1 MEYLSNWLNE
11 NFNMSLFVQNKLLST
26 LLVILALAL
35 LRWILN
41 LTIVDRIKDP
51 RSRYQWRRT
60 VVYLFTFIG
69 LIVIAGIWL
78 DAGQS
83 LLTYFGLISAA
94 LVVALQDPIS
104 NVVAWAFILWRKP
117 FEVGDRIQIDG
128 NSGDVIDMRLFQFT
142 LMEIGNW
149 VDADQSTGRILHI
162 PNKTVFN
169 SVLANF
175 SKGSDY
181 IWNELPVLITFESD
195 WRLAKKLLQSITDQH
210 VTEIEQEAEASFQKA
225 ARQYLL
231 QYNKLTPKVYTSVR
245 ESGVL
250 LTIRYLSEPKQRRD
264 TEENIW
270 EAILEAFSQHDQI
283 DFAYPTQRFYNNLV
297 EGRMNLDANL
307 VQQGDEL

>member
-1 MEYLSNWLNE
+1 LNE
-11 NFNMSLFVQNKLLST
+11 TLALSLFVQKKLLAT
-26 LLVILALAL
+26 LLVILLAGV
-35 LRWILN
+35 LRWIVN
-41 LTIVDRIKDP
+41 LVFVDRIKDP
-51 RSRYQWRRT
+51 KSRYQWRKT
-60 VVYLFTFIG
+60 TAYLFTFLGAVFIIG
-69 LIVIAGIWL
+69 LWL

-104 NVVAWAFILWRKP
+104 NIVGWAFILWRKP

-195 WRLAKKLLQSITDQH
+195 WRLAKRLLQSITDQH

-245 ESGVL
+245 ESGIL

-264 TEENIW
+264 TEERIW
-270 EAILEAFSQHDQI
+270 EGILEVFSQHDQI

-297 EGRMNLDANL
+297 EGRTNLDAYL
-307 VQQGDEL
+307 VQQGDEK